1 MITRAVG
8 NNLLPAIC
16 LERAILFRKG
26 VNMDN
31 KKRIRYSIQLAM
43 LKQLLNKGMITE
55 EEYRR
60 ILVKLKKDY
69 SVVSDVNT

>member
-1 MITRAVG
+1 
-8 NNLLPAIC
+8 
-16 LERAILFRKG
+16 
-26 VNMDN
+26 MDN

>member
-1 MITRAVG
+1 
-8 NNLLPAIC
+8 
-16 LERAILFRKG
+16 
-26 VNMDN
+26 MDN

-60 ILVKLKKDY
+60 ILIKLKKDY

>member
-1 MITRAVG
+1 
-8 NNLLPAIC
+8 
-16 LERAILFRKG
+16 
-26 VNMDN
+26 MDN

-60 ILVKLKKDY
+60 ILIKLKKEY